1 MKIVYGFAAFM
12 LFNVFA
18 TPILCALVLPFVGA
32 TAFIII
38 LLVYMFVITYLFKR
52 WLDKQPVN

>member
-18 TPILCALVLPFVGA
+18 TLILGALVLPFVST

-52 WLDKQPVN
+52 WLDKQPIN

>member
-1 MKIVYGFAAFM
+1 MRVIHGFAAFM

-18 TPILCALVLPFVGA
+18 TLILGALVLPFVST

-38 LLVYMFVITYLFKR
+38 LLVYIFVITYLFKR
-52 WLDKQPVN
+52 WLDKQPID

>member
-18 TPILCALVLPFVGA
+18 TLILGALVVPFVST

-38 LLVYMFVITYLFKR
+38 LLVYVFVITYLFKR
-52 WLDKQPVN
+52 WLDKQPID

>member
-18 TPILCALVLPFVGA
+18 TLILGALVVPFVST

-52 WLDKQPVN
+52 WLDKQPIN

>member
-1 MKIVYGFAAFM
+1 MKVVYGFAAFM

-18 TPILCALVLPFVGA
+18 TLILGALVVPFVST

-52 WLDKQPVN
+52 WLDKQPIN

>member
-1 MKIVYGFAAFM
+1 MKVVYGFAAFM

-18 TPILCALVLPFVGA
+18 TPILGALVVPFVST

-38 LLVYMFVITYLFKR
+38 LLVYVFVITYLFKR
-52 WLDKQPVN
+52 WLDKQPIN